1 MCLKLRTKLNF
12 VSGINPS
19 KSDISANNNLST
31 KKVSNVAD
39 LCASRSKDMNNDSPP
54 CTNSTTKS
62 PTKMIPNDE
71 LFVKPEKQ
79 SPKSDIEYEPEV
91 LLSEQQDST
100 DADNNF
106 SSEQSQALLLLAGM
120 SSVSGL
126 ASGASTSQGVSH
138 QQSNH
143 AAICGDCPHC
153 GMKYSNQ
160 SALKYHVRLMHSD
173 LTNRLCCYL
182 CPRSFTMRETFKE
195 HMWTSHG
202 QRN

>member
-1 MCLKLRTKLNF
+1 MTTDSVTFTN
-12 VSGINPS
+12 VVS
-19 KSDISANNNLST
+19 KSPIKNT
-31 KKVSNVAD
+31 VSE
-39 LCASRSKDMNNDSPP
+39 
-54 CTNSTTKS
+54 
-62 PTKMIPNDE
+62 E
-71 LFVKPEKQ
+71 LFVKSEKH
-79 SPKSDIEYEPEV
+79 SPKSEIEYEPEV
-91 LLSEQQDST
+91 LLSEQQDGT
-100 DADNNF
+100 DLD
-106 SSEQSQALLLLAGM
+106 SPYSEQSQALLLLAGM
-120 SSVSGL
+120 SSVPAL
-126 ASGASTSQGVSH
+126 SGASTSQGISH
-138 QQSNH
+138 QSNH

>member
-1 MCLKLRTKLNF
+1 MHT
-12 VSGINPS
+12 I
-19 KSDISANNNLST
+19 
-31 KKVSNVAD
+31 
-39 LCASRSKDMNNDSPP
+39 SRSKESSMDSMNFPNPRTSPI
-54 CTNSTTKS
+54 KS
-62 PTKMIPNDE
+62 AANE
-71 LFVKPEKQ
+71 ESLVKAEKP
-79 SPKSDIEYEPEV
+79 SPKSDVDYEPEV
-91 LLSEQQDST
+91 LLSEQQDGT
-100 DADNNF
+100 DTE
-106 SSEQSQALLLLAGM
+106 SYSQEQSQALLLLAGM
-120 SSVSGL
+120 SSVPVL
-126 ASGASTSQGVSH
+126 ASGASTSQMASH

-195 HMWTSHG
+195 HMWASHG

>member
-1 MCLKLRTKLNF
+1 MEKN
-12 VSGINPS
+12 
-19 KSDISANNNLST
+19 
-31 KKVSNVAD
+31 
-39 LCASRSKDMNNDSPP
+39 SPH
-54 CTNSTTKS
+54 
-62 PTKMIPNDE
+62 
-71 LFVKPEKQ
+71 
-79 SPKSDIEYEPEV
+79 SDIEYEPEI
-91 LLSEQQDST
+91 LLSEHQVGAESENTYTQ
-100 DADNNF
+100 
-106 SSEQSQALLLLAGM
+106 EQSQALLLLAGM
-120 SSVSGL
+120 SSGPLLGSV
-126 ASGASTSQGVSH
+126 AST
-138 QQSNH
+138 SNH

>member
-1 MCLKLRTKLNF
+1 MMDVHCTSRSKEVNTDTVTF
-12 VSGINPS
+12 TTAPS
-19 KSDISANNNLST
+19 KSPVKVIITEELNL
-31 KKVSNVAD
+31 
-39 LCASRSKDMNNDSPP
+39 
-54 CTNSTTKS
+54 
-62 PTKMIPNDE
+62 
-71 LFVKPEKQ
+71 KPEKM
-79 SPKSDIEYEPEV
+79 SPKSDVEYEPEV
-91 LLSEQQDST
+91 LLSEQQDGNDS
-100 DADNNF
+100 DNTYTQ
-106 SSEQSQALLLLAGM
+106 EQSQALLLLAGM
-120 SSVSGL
+120 SSVPALGG
-126 ASGASTSQGVSH
+126 GASTSKDGPSH
-138 QQSNH
+138 QATH

>member
-1 MCLKLRTKLNF
+1 MANVDIHTSRTKDVNTDSVNF
-12 VSGINPS
+12 TNAVS
-19 KSDISANNNLST
+19 KSPLKTIASE
-31 KKVSNVAD
+31 D
-39 LCASRSKDMNNDSPP
+39 LV
-54 CTNSTTKS
+54 
-62 PTKMIPNDE
+62 
-71 LFVKPEKQ
+71 VKPEKQ

-91 LLSEQQDST
+91 LLSEHQDGT
-100 DADNNF
+100 DTEN
-106 SSEQSQALLLLAGM
+106 SYTQEQSQALLLLAGM
-120 SSVSGL
+120 STVPVLVG
-126 ASGASTSQGVSH
+126 GASTSQGTSH

-195 HMWTSHG
+195 HMWSSHG

>member
-1 MCLKLRTKLNF
+1 MN
-12 VSGINPS
+12 
-19 KSDISANNNLST
+19 ANNNNN
-31 KKVSNVAD
+31 KKGIPKFDVR
-39 LCASRSKDMNNDSPP
+39 LKDTNGETPYLNAPP
-54 CTNSTTKS
+54 KS
-62 PTKMIPNDE
+62 PLKVVINDE
-71 LFVKPEKQ
+71 MLVKAEKQ
-79 SPKSDIEYEPEV
+79 SPKSDVDYEPEV
-91 LLSEQQDST
+91 LLSEQQDSV
-100 DADNNF
+100 DADGPF
-106 SSEQSQALLLLAGM
+106 SQEPQQALLILAGM
-120 SSVSGL
+120 SNSGSL
-126 ASGASTSQGVSH
+126 NNASTSQGISH

-195 HMWTSHG
+195 HMWTTHG

>member
-1 MCLKLRTKLNF
+1 MLL
-12 VSGINPS
+12 GINPS
-19 KSDISANNNLST
+19 KNDVAANNTS
-31 KKVSNVAD
+31 KKIVNVD
-39 LCASRSKDMNNDSPP
+39 IHTTRSKDLSTESVSF
-54 CTNSTTKS
+54 TNAASKS
-62 PTKMIPNDE
+62 PLKPITSED
-71 LFVKPEKQ
+71 LLVKPEKQ
-79 SPKSDIEYEPEV
+79 SPKSDIDYEPEV
-91 LLSEQQDST
+91 LLSEHQDGT
-100 DADNNF
+100 DENTYTQ
-106 SSEQSQALLLLAGM
+106 EQSQALLLLAGM
-120 SSVSGL
+120 SSVPGL
-126 ASGASTSQGVSH
+126 GGASTSQGVAH

>member
-1 MCLKLRTKLNF
+1 M
-12 VSGINPS
+12 
-19 KSDISANNNLST
+19 
-31 KKVSNVAD
+31 KKVSNIQDIQTVHRHKE
-39 LCASRSKDMNNDSPP
+39 SSMDS
-54 CTNSTTKS
+54 TNLPTLVKS
-62 PTKMIPNDE
+62 PIKANEDS
-71 LFVKPEKQ
+71 LVKSEKP
-79 SPKSDIEYEPEV
+79 SPKSDVEYEPEI
-91 LLSEQQDST
+91 LLSEQQDGGDS
-100 DADNNF
+100 DYGQ
-106 SSEQSQALLLLAGM
+106 EQSQALLLLAGM
-120 SSVSGL
+120 STVPVL
-126 ASGASTSQGVSH
+126 AGTSQSVGH
-138 QQSNH
+138 QSNH

>member
-1 MCLKLRTKLNF
+1 MNNPTLKKTPN
-12 VSGINPS
+12 I
-19 KSDISANNNLST
+19 SDMHS
-31 KKVSNVAD
+31 
-39 LCASRSKDMNNDSPP
+39 ASRPKEANIDSATFP
-54 CTNSTTKS
+54 STVTKS
-62 PTKMIPNDE
+62 PIKSSSIEDP
-71 LFVKPEKQ
+71 LVKTEKQ

-91 LLSEQQDST
+91 LLSEHQDGTDSDST
-100 DADNNF
+100 Y
-106 SSEQSQALLLLAGM
+106 SQEQSQALLLLAGM
-120 SSVSGL
+120 SSVPTVLG
-126 ASGASTSQGVSH
+126 SGASTSQAISTH

-195 HMWTSHG
+195 HMWSSHG

>member
-1 MCLKLRTKLNF
+1 MADHTSRQKDGNTESINF
-12 VSGINPS
+12 TTAS
-19 KSDISANNNLST
+19 KTMSDESL
-31 KKVSNVAD
+31 
-39 LCASRSKDMNNDSPP
+39 
-54 CTNSTTKS
+54 
-62 PTKMIPNDE
+62 
-71 LFVKPEKQ
+71 VKPEKQ
-79 SPKSDIEYEPEV
+79 SPKPDIDYEPEV
-91 LLSEQQDST
+91 LLCEQQDSPESENAYT
-100 DADNNF
+100 Q
-106 SSEQSQALLLLAGM
+106 EQSQALLLLAGM
-120 SSVSGL
+120 SSVSVMG
-126 ASGASTSQGVSH
+126 SGASTSQGVSH

>member
-1 MCLKLRTKLNF
+1 MQSVIRQKESSLDSMNF
-12 VSGINPS
+12 QT
-19 KSDISANNNLST
+19 L
-31 KKVSNVAD
+31 
-39 LCASRSKDMNNDSPP
+39 
-54 CTNSTTKS
+54 TKS
-62 PTKMIPNDE
+62 P
-71 LFVKPEKQ
+71 VKTNEDSLVKSEKP
-79 SPKSDIEYEPEV
+79 SPKSDMDYEPEV
-91 LLSEQQDST
+91 LLSEQQDGT
-100 DADNNF
+100 D
-106 SSEQSQALLLLAGM
+106 SEYSQEQSQALLLLAGM
-120 SSVSGL
+120 STAPVL
-126 ASGASTSQGVSH
+126 ASGASTSQNVSH
-138 QQSNH
+138 QSNH